1 MARARLRPT
10 LIAITFGSLT
20 ALAACRTD
28 NVGSPSNALSF
39 ESALNTTPSGME
51 YAASSYAAAAS
62 DSGMPWGG
70 PRRGGPGGPGAGG
83 LMGGGLDGNFL
94 GDFSP
99 GRGPGRGPFGI
110 RIDSTCV
117 FAASTGQLTCGP
129 TSRNGLTVTTIY
141 NITSTAGAAQSKI
154 DTLTT
159 NAVRS
164 RTTVTGSTTRSR
176 DGSVTATV
184 NSRSDRTVSGLAP
197 TSTERTVNGTSF
209 GTESAS
215 GTNRDGDKFTAT
227 RTAADTTVGLV
238 IPVSTSSATYPKA
251 GKVTRVMAATTTLEG
266 STAKSTSRRE
276 VLTYDG
282 TATAKLVIT
291 ENGTTK
297 NCTIALPRGRPSCS

>member
-1 MARARLRPT
+1 MARARLHPT
-10 LIAITFGSLT
+10 LLAIAFGTLT
-20 ALAACRTD
+20 ALGACRTD
-28 NVGSPSNALSF
+28 NVGSPANALSF

-51 YAASSYAAAAS
+51 YASSSYAAAAS

-83 LMGGGLDGNFL
+83 LMGGGLDGHFL
-94 GDFSP
+94 GTFTP

-110 RIDSTCV
+110 HIDSTCV
-117 FAASTGQLTCGP
+117 FAAGAGELTCGP
-129 TSRNGLTVTTIY
+129 NTRNGLTVTTIY
-141 NITSTAGAAQSKI
+141 TITSTAGAAQSKI

-164 RTTVTGSTTRSR
+164 RTTVSGTTTRSR

-184 NSRSDRTVSGLAP
+184 SSRSDRTVTGLAP
-197 TSTERTVNGTSF
+197 SSTERTVNGTSF

-215 GTNRDGDKFTAT
+215 GTNRDGNKFTAT
-227 RTAADTTVGLV
+227 RTAADTTVGLM
-238 IPVSTSSATYPKA
+238 IPISATSTTYPKA
-251 GKVTRVMAATTTLEG
+251 GTVTRVMSATTTLEG
-266 STAKSTSRRE
+266 SATKSTSRRE

-297 NCTIALPRGRPSCS
+297 NCTVALPRGRPSCS